1 MKSLTF
7 DKISY
12 RSFTPVKNFLNLFK
26 NFLLLL
32 KTFDTAYTIMFNYDR
47 IDVSEEI
54 DANK

>member
-1 MKSLTF
+1 M
-7 DKISY
+7 
-12 RSFTPVKNFLNLFK
+12 PVKNFLNLFK

>member
-12 RSFTPVKNFLNLFK
+12 RSFMPVKNFLNLFK
-26 NFLLLL
+26 NSLLLL